1 MTAPIPE
8 VGAMNQGSVERRRFL
23 RKPKCLSSY
32 IAYGPENHI
41 VPCMIRE
48 LSEGGARISVSGSD
62 TVPDWLTL
70 LEPISL
76 IAYVS
81 NVRWRCGELLGL
93 AFERKA
99 SVADD
104 EIDRLYLLR
113 QEALKLI
120 DQSDQ
125 ETHEQKWSEAA
136 KEVER
141 THGASL
147 ATVKPFLLIVTDRDT
162 NEVTIEGPMT
172 DDTPWTDAVR
182 AAHDAGR
189 QVSCHKP
196 GPGTREEVAQR
207 VSKHLE
213 LKLAP
218 SGSIVRPE
226 SN

>member
-8 VGAMNQGSVERRRFL
+8 VGAKNQVGVERRRFL
-23 RKPKCLSSY
+23 RKPKLMSSY
-32 IAYGPENHI
+32 IAYGPENH
-41 VPCMIRE
+41 VVACTIRE
-48 LSEGGARISVSGSD
+48 LSESSARISVSSPEI
-62 TVPDWLTL
+62 VPDWLTL
-70 LEPISL
+70 LEPTSL
-76 IAYVS
+76 VAYVS
-81 NVRWRCGELLGL
+81 NVRWRCGALLGL

-99 SVADD
+99 SVANE
-104 EIDRLYLLR
+104 EIDHLYLLR

-120 DQSDQ
+120 DQSDR
-125 ETHEQKWSEAA
+125 EMRAQKCSEAA
-136 KEVER
+136 IEVER
-141 THGASL
+141 GHGAFS
-147 ATVKPFLLIVTDRDT
+147 ATVKPFLLAVTDRDT
-162 NEVTIEGPMT
+162 NEITIEGPMT

-226 SN
+226 AN